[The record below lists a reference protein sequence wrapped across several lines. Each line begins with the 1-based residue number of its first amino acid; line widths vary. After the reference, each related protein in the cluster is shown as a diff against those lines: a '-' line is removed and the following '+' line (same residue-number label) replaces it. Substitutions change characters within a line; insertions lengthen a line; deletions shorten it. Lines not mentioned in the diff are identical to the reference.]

1 MQEYVCDLQITV
13 DHVLLGQV
21 KQSLEDVL
29 DDGLGPI
36 LVEVLLFPQPRLEV
50 PFVAELSDDVAV
62 AVAGEH
68 LVALEHIGMVELLQH
83 VNLREEQFL
92 KLLALEGF

>member
-13 DHVLLGQV
+13 DHVLLRQV

-36 LVEVLLFPQPRLEV
+36 LIEVLLFPQPRLEV
-50 PFVAELSDDVAV
+50 SFVAELSDDVAV

>member
-13 DHVLLGQV
+13 DHVLLRQV

-36 LVEVLLFPQPRLEV
+36 LVEVLLFPEPRLEV

-68 LVALEHIGMVELLQH
+68 LIALEHIGMVELLQH

>member
-13 DHVLLGQV
+13 DHVLLRQV
-21 KQSLEDVL
+21 KQTLEDVL

-36 LVEVLLFPQPRLEV
+36 LIEVLLFPQPRLEV

>member
-13 DHVLLGQV
+13 DHVLLRQV

-36 LVEVLLFPQPRLEV
+36 LIEVLLFPQPRLEV

>member
-13 DHVLLGQV
+13 DHVLLRQV
-21 KQSLEDVL
+21 KQTLEDVL

>member
-13 DHVLLGQV
+13 DHVLLRQV

-36 LVEVLLFPQPRLEV
+36 LIEVLLFPQPRLEV

-68 LVALEHIGMVELLQH
+68 LIALEHIGMVELLQH

>member
-13 DHVLLGQV
+13 DHVLLRQV
-21 KQSLEDVL
+21 KQTLEDVL

-50 PFVAELSDDVAV
+50 SFVAELSDDVAV